1 MQAIQR
7 ALVLLVKA
15 LQSRNR
21 FLIAPQQVFQLVH
34 QLAFLQVL
42 RLVSRSVPLLVLVNQ
57 KVSQKVF
64 L

>member
-21 FLIAPQQVFQLVH
+21 FLIALQQVFQLVH